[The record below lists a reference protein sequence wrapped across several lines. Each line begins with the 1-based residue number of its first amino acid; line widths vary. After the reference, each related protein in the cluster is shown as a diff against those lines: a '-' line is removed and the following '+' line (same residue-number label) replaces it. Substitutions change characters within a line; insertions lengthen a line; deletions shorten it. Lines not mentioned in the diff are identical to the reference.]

1 MRLNLLSRFEE
12 EAVVRQTILRR
23 LNPGSRKWKESLH
36 FFSFLI
42 FNYNLL
48 AAVFVHRTLCAET
61 RQSVLCNQ
69 A

>member
-23 LNPGSRKWKESLH
+23 LNPGSRKWKESLR
-36 FFSFLI
+36 F